1 MMKNLKRR
9 GSGTQ
14 IEKDPPIL
22 LIFVAGCSTIQIA
35 AEDLPILPLPATTQ
49 LEPVSATRTE
59 TGFLLSESEYNKT
72 LENIQKLIAELKA
85 IRKTIDLYN
94 EWVAEQR

>member
-1 MMKNLKRR
+1 MVHRLKK
-9 GSGTQ
+9 
-14 IEKDPPIL
+14 ILPIL

-35 AEDLPILPLPATTQ
+35 AEDLPVLPLPATTQ
-49 LEPVSATRTE
+49 LEPVSATRTD
-59 TGFLLSESEYNKT
+59 TGFLFSESEYKKT

-85 IRKTIDLYN
+85 IRKTVDLYN

>member
-1 MMKNLKRR
+1 MTKLL
-9 GSGTQ
+9 
-14 IEKDPPIL
+14 PIL

-59 TGFLLSESEYNKT
+59 TGFLLSESEYKKT